1 MERAILGI
9 VLIVALVGVIGLFS
23 RYDFASSQD
32 ALATVA
38 SPTGN
43 VVAGPAA
50 ASAAATDCSS
60 CAGFAPVCAKVDN
73 IYMTFPNA
81 CEAQCAGGTVATHYS
96 CAQIPRN

>member
-32 ALATVA
+32 ALASV

-43 VVAGPAA
+43 VVASQS
-50 ASAAATDCSS
+50 SATATQSCDS
-60 CAGFAPVCAKVDN
+60 CAGFSPVCAKMDN

-81 CEAQCAGGTVATHYS
+81 CEARCAGGVVAAQYS